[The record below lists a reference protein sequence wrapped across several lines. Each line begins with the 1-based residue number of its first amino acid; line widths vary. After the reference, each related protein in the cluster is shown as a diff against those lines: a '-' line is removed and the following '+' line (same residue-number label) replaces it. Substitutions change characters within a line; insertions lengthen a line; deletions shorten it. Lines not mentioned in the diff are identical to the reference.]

1 MKELRIIIVILVGL
15 TWVLPWGGCKKGPED
30 PFFSIW
36 SRKSRVVGDWK
47 IVEYKINFQDSL
59 RRVIDSMVVN
69 GPCGIETT
77 KVVHFY
83 NYRWSFTNDG
93 NFTEVLK
100 ILEETSV
107 DIQNNNV
114 NCPDVVTLDSTIT
127 TTILKWN
134 FTGNIGDYKNKEQLL
149 LYDPET
155 KVTAIYDII
164 MLRSKEMKLRNEI
177 VDPLTNVATVREL
190 KLEAVK

>member
-1 MKELRIIIVILVGL
+1 MKELKIVAFVLIAFSF
-15 TWVLPWGGCKKGPED
+15 VLPWGGCKRGPED

-77 KVVHFY
+77 KVVHYY
-83 NYRWSFTNDG
+83 NYRWSFTEEG
-93 NFTEVLK
+93 NFTEILK
-100 ILEETSV
+100 ILEETST

-114 NCPDVVTLDSTIT
+114 NCPDELLLDSVT
-127 TTILKWN
+127 TTTVLKWN
-134 FTGNIGDYKNKEQLL
+134 FTGNVGDYQNKEQLL

-155 KVTAIYDII
+155 QETAIYDII
-164 MLRSKEMKLRNEI
+164 MLRSKEMKLKNTL
-177 VDPLTNVATVREL
+177 VDPLTNIATVREIR
-190 KLEAVK
+190 LETIK